1 VGAFDSLA
9 ESNEA
14 ALGSTEPKV
23 DLLLMHV
30 ASLQPGALQELR
42 VAQDAWQA
50 HSTAVVYGYSNT
62 AARAEFIHSD
72 TPLLQE
78 PIDDESIFQWLAEL
92 EITSTNKDIHHSN
105 PKSDNLNEIDLTER
119 EVSTPK
125 FTDDALT
132 AFAGMSSTIA
142 CECPSHLAKLLM
154 QISHFE
160 TYSSDCNNR
169 NAADA
174 QLHAYLQKV
183 SGVARMLFETAL
195 EHVAIAEGLPLPS
208 HNSENI

>member
-1 VGAFDSLA
+1 
-9 ESNEA
+9 
-14 ALGSTEPKV
+14 
-23 DLLLMHV
+23 
-30 ASLQPGALQELR
+30 
-42 VAQDAWQA
+42 
-50 HSTAVVYGYSNT
+50 
-62 AARAEFIHSD
+62 
-72 TPLLQE
+72 LLQE
-78 PIDDESIFQWLAEL
+78 PVDDESLLQWLAEL
-92 EITSTNKDIHHSN
+92 EITSTNEDKRHTIN
-105 PKSDNLNEIDLTER
+105 KLDNRSVVELTEK
-119 EVSTPK
+119 EVSPPK

-132 AFAGMSSTIA
+132 AFAGVSSTIA

-174 QLHAYLQKV
+174 QLHAYLHKV